1 MYNRTCN
8 YLADPL
14 PFRKNKPMRYL
25 SLLALLMLSA
35 CAIPHPISKVP
46 AENNKDYNVEY
57 LFEHEGCKV
66 YRFLDHNKTG
76 SYYVYFTNCNGTAVA
91 RTDST
96 AVSNNTSVTRPGK

>member
-1 MYNRTCN
+1 MAGRACN
-8 YLADPL
+8 YTPRAL
-14 PFRKNKPMRYL
+14 PFHKNLPMRYL
-25 SLLALLMLSA
+25 PLLALLMLSA

-96 AVSNNTSVTRPGK
+96 AVSNNTTVTRPGK